1 MRLRPAFA
9 IPVLVAATSVLASA
23 PAWAADPAVALR
35 VEAGGAGG
43 FRAEVSDHGLAG
55 HFAGRLTYRLASVL
69 AAGLRVGG
77 SFFPPAGT
85 DRDLAHAAYEVGVTA
100 HLAKGL
106 WADGYLGYHDMMD
119 QGGFGFD
126 LSAGYDLAVG
136 STAGVGPFVGYSL
149 AALDETEHFIQ
160 FGIGGSFGLAGP
172 ALAQAND
179 SSDPDQDGLVGD
191 HDRCPDE
198 AEDVDNHEDEDG
210 CPDPDNDSDH
220 ILDANDECPNEAE
233 DVDEFE
239 DEDGCPDPDNDGDEV
254 LDASDRC
261 PTEPEDRDEFQDEDG
276 CPDPDNDEDQVPDA
290 SDQCPTEPEDRD
302 GWQDDDGCPDVDND
316 GDGKNDAEDSCP
328 NEPQTGT
335 STDGCPQ
342 HLRVDEGGAVR
353 LLGPLEFR
361 GANVGP
367 ASNRILDDL
376 AAVLRAANA
385 PARVTIQVFSHPAG
399 AAPALLALTQRRA
412 DAVKAAL
419 VSRQVPADRVEAT
432 GMGGQDPV
440 AEGNSATARREN
452 ERVVV
457 TFAR

>member
-1 MRLRPAFA
+1 MRLRATFA
-9 IPVLVAATSVLASA
+9 VSVVIAAASWLAATPSF
-23 PAWAADPAVALR
+23 AADPALALR

-43 FRAEVSDHGLAG
+43 FRDEVSEHGLAV

-69 AAGLRVGG
+69 AAGVRVGG

-106 WADGYLGYHDMMD
+106 WADGYLGYHDMLD

-136 STAGVGPFVGYSL
+136 TTAGVGPFVGYSL

-172 ALAQAND
+172 ALAQA
-179 SSDPDQDGLVGD
+179 SDTSDADQDGLAGED
-191 HDRCPDE
+191 DRCPDE
-198 AEDVDNHEDEDG
+198 AEDVDNYEDEDG
-210 CPDPDNDSDH
+210 CPDPDNDGDH

-239 DEDGCPDPDNDGDEV
+239 DDDGCPDPDNDGDEV
-254 LDASDRC
+254 PDVADRC
-261 PTEPEDRDEFQDEDG
+261 PTEREDRDDFQDDDG

-290 SDQCPTEPEDRD
+290 TDRCPTEGEDRD

-316 GDGKNDAEDSCP
+316 GDGHNDADDACP

-342 HLRVDEGGAVR
+342 RLRVDEGGAVR
-353 LLGPLEFR
+353 LLEPIKFR
-361 GANVGP
+361 GSNLDP
-367 ASNRILDDL
+367 ASNGVLDDI
-376 AAVLRAANA
+376 AAVLRGPNA
-385 PARVTIQVFSHPAG
+385 PARVTVQVFSHPAG
-399 AAPALLALTQRRA
+399 AAPALVALTQRRA

-419 VSRQVPADRVEAT
+419 VSRQVPEDHIEAA

-440 AEGNSATARREN
+440 AEGNTAAARREN

-457 TFAR
+457 KFAR